1 MSAVATVSLSPAV
14 LAAHW
19 LGHRHVTRRVIDAF
33 PPEQLF
39 TYRPVD
45 TLRSFGEMAWEL
57 VGQTGYTLD
66 GLLDGQWGAPTWNP
80 LPGTEKP
87 GLLSAWDAQTARIE
101 SGLPGVPADLFGRT
115 LELAW
120 GEMLTFTA
128 VIGAIDNEIHH
139 RGQGM
144 IYLRELGL
152 TPPDFW
158 ERA

>member
-1 MSAVATVSLSPAV
+1 MSVLSLPPAV

-19 LGHRHVTRRVIDAF
+19 LGHRHVTRRVIAAF
-33 PPEQLF
+33 PHDQLF
-39 TYRPVD
+39 TYRPTT
-45 TLRSFGEMAWEL
+45 TLRPFGEMAWEV

-80 LPGTEKP
+80 LPSTDP
-87 GLLSAWDAQTARIE
+87 ATLLSAWDAQTARIE
-101 SGLPGVPADLFGRT
+101 SGLPGVPADSFGRT
-115 LELAW
+115 LQLAW

-152 TPPDFW
+152 EPPEFW
-158 ERA
+158 ERS

>member
-1 MSAVATVSLSPAV
+1 MSHPFALPSQV

-19 LGHRHVTRRVIDAF
+19 LGHRHVTRRVMDAF

-39 TYRPVD
+39 TYRPTD
-45 TLRSFGEMAWEL
+45 ALRSFGQMAWEL
-57 VGQTGYTLD
+57 HGQTAYTLR
-66 GLLDGQWGAPTWNP
+66 GLLDGAWGEPRWEA
-80 LPGTEKP
+80 LPGTDKAA
-87 GLLSAWDAQTARIE
+87 LLTAWDEQTRRIQT
-101 SGLPGVPADLFGRT
+101 GLPGVPPERYGET
-115 LELAW
+115 LTLAW

-144 IYLRELGL
+144 VYLRELGV

-158 ERA
+158 ERT

>member
-66 GLLDGQWGAPTWNP
+66 GLSL
-80 LPGTEKP
+80 
-87 GLLSAWDAQTARIE
+87 
-101 SGLPGVPADLFGRT
+101 
-115 LELAW
+115 
-120 GEMLTFTA
+120 
-128 VIGAIDNEIHH
+128 IH
-139 RGQGM
+139 
-144 IYLRELGL
+144 I
-152 TPPDFW
+152 
-158 ERA
+158 